1 MAEFEMV
8 NPDKFHF
15 PEYIVEAWSWR
26 KAEWSECGRACSQ
39 EEARELIAQ
48 ASQRR
53 SEVTYRVVRI
63 VRESGMQVKHE
74 LERITREY

>member
-8 NPDKFHF
+8 NTDKFHF

-26 KAEWSECGRACSQ
+26 KAEWSECNHAYSQ
-39 EEARELIAQ
+39 EEAREFIAQ
-48 ASQRR
+48 VAQRR
-53 SEVTYRVVRI
+53 SEVKYRVVRV
-63 VRESGMQVKHE
+63 VRELGARVKRE

>member
-26 KAEWSECGRACSQ
+26 KAEWSECGRVYSQ
-39 EEARELIAQ
+39 EEALDLISQ
-48 ASQRR
+48 VSQRR
-53 SEVTYRVVRI
+53 SEVKYRVVRI
-63 VRESGMQVKHE
+63 VRESGARVKRE
-74 LERITREY
+74 LERITLEY

>member
-26 KAEWSECGRACSQ
+26 KAEWSECGRAYSQ
-39 EEARELIAQ
+39 EKARELIAQ
-48 ASQRR
+48 AAQHH
-53 SEVTYRVVRI
+53 SEVKYRVVRI
-63 VRESGMQVKHE
+63 VRESGVRVKHE